1 MYPIIRPNQKMM
13 SPKNPDKLKIG
24 IIGGGA
30 AGFFAAV
37 EIASSKPDCSVT
49 ILEKSDKLL
58 SKVKIS
64 GGGRCNVTNACFEIN
79 ELVKNYPRGSK
90 ELKSVFYRFSPS
102 DTLNWFESKGVRL
115 KAEKDNRVFP
125 ESNSSDSIIDCFLS
139 QAKKFNI
146 EIIKNYPVKEIDKR
160 ENGFLLNPFSK
171 FAIGFDKIIFA
182 PGGSSNP
189 DFYKPVVNLGHS
201 IVQPVSSLFT
211 FNMEHHPLKGLEGI
225 SVDDA
230 EIKLKNSKI
239 SEKGAILITHQGFSG
254 PAILKLS
261 AFGARI
267 MNERKYNF
275 IICVNWLPH
284 IKNINS
290 ELQKLKPIN
299 KNKKISSH
307 SQFGLPFRLW
317 QRFTELAKINED
329 LKWTEA
335 SKEKLYSLSEILTN
349 CTFGITGKN
358 IFKEEFVTAGG
369 INLKEI
375 DFKTMESK
383 ICKGLYFAG
392 EVMDIDGITGGFN
405 FQSAWST
412 AFIAAKAAAK

>member
-1 MYPIIRPNQKMM
+1 MKL
-13 SPKNPDKLKIG
+13 KNPDNLRIG

-37 EIASSKPDCSVT
+37 EIASIKTGCSVV

-64 GGGRCNVTNACFEIN
+64 GGGRCNVTNACFDIN

-90 ELKSVFYRFSPS
+90 ELKSVFHRFSPA
-102 DTLNWFESKGVRL
+102 DTINWYESKGVKL
-115 KAEKDNRVFP
+115 KTERDNRVFP
-125 ESNSSDSIIDCFLS
+125 ESNNSETIINCFLS
-139 QAKKFNI
+139 QSKKYNI
-146 EIIKNYPVKEIDKR
+146 EIIKNYPVKEIEKT
-160 ENGFLLNPFSK
+160 EKGFLLNPFSK
-171 FAIGFDKIIFA
+171 FAIEFDKIIFA
-182 PGGSSNP
+182 QGGNSNP
-189 DFYKPVVNLGHS
+189 DFYKLVVNLGHS
-201 IVQPVSSLFT
+201 IVPPVSSLFT
-211 FNMEHHPLKGLEGI
+211 FNIDHHPLKGLEGI

-230 EIKLKNSKI
+230 EIKLKDSKI

-275 IICVNWLPH
+275 TININWLPH

-290 ELQKLKPIN
+290 ELQKLKSVN
-299 KNKKISSH
+299 KNKKISAH

-335 SKEKLYSLSEILTN
+335 SKEKLYSLSEILVN
-349 CTFGITGKN
+349 CVFGITGKN

-392 EVMDIDGITGGFN
+392 EVLDIDGITGGFN

-412 AFIAAKAAAK
+412 AFIAARNISI